1 MKFLGLAEV
10 NLQAETQSMNC
21 IKCLRAK
28 HSKNIWFLD
37 GHTFLEF
44 ILGTD
49 WVNKSLA
56 SESAGQ
62 GTAVGPGH
70 DPPAHATTCG
80 TKVVQGLGE
89 WNERFQGDGL
99 FGSLWFSFLGFGE
112 GGDDTGA
119 LVSVSCV
126 QWCFQLI
133 CSQRWEV
140 TQILEVCSGGNVW
153 SDCS

>member
-1 MKFLGLAEV
+1 MKFLRLAEV

-21 IKCLRAK
+21 IKCLRVK

-44 ILGTD
+44 ILGID

-70 DPPAHATTCG
+70 DPPAHTTATARG
-80 TKVVQGLGE
+80 TKVLQGLGK
-89 WNERFQGDGL
+89 WNQRL
-99 FGSLWFSFLGFGE
+99 APFGTLWFSFLGLGE

-133 CSQRWEV
+133 ASVWWEV
-140 TQILEVCSGGNVW
+140 MQSLEVCSGGNVW
-153 SDCS
+153 SGCV